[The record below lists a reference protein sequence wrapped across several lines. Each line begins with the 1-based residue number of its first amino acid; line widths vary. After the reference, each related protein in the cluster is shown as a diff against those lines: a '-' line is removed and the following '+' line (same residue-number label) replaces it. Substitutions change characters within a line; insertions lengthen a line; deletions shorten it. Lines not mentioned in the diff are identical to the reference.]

1 MKTIQAAVTGVALL
15 AASTGAAF
23 AQSADDTWTGGY
35 VGLYGGV
42 TGSPQD
48 SASDRFIFDTNLDR
62 VYGDTVRTAGTATTA
77 GVDAFSPG
85 FCNGAGQG
93 ATPAAGCTENDSGAD
108 YGVRGGYDMQ
118 MGSWVFGVVGEY
130 GGNDVRDAVTAYS
143 TTPAYY
149 TMFRKVDRIAAL
161 RLRSGYA
168 FGADSANLVYLT
180 GGMAHAKLENEF
192 TTSNGANSFTTN
204 GDTTG
209 FGWQAGAGYERKLG
223 ENVSVGLEYLFTSL
237 EADDQRVRTGPGTAP
252 ASNPFLITN
261 PAGTDMRRSDKHL
274 DYGTARATVSWRF

>member
-1 MKTIQAAVTGVALL
+1 MKMIHAASASIALL
-15 AASTGAAF
+15 AASTGAAL
-23 AQSADDTWTGGY
+23 AQSTDDTWTGGY

-42 TGSPQD
+42 TDSPED
-48 SASDRFIFDTNLDR
+48 NSDDRFVFDTNLDR
-62 VYGDTVRTAGTATTA
+62 VYGDTVRTGAGA
-77 GVDAFSPG
+77 DAFSPG
-85 FCNGAGQG
+85 FCNGAARG
-93 ATPAAGCTENDSGAD
+93 ATPALGCTENDGGAD
-108 YGVRGGYDMQ
+108 YGVRGGYDWQ

-130 GGNDVRDAVTAYS
+130 GANDVRDAVTAFS

-149 TMFRKVDRIAAL
+149 TMFRKVDRVAAL

-180 GGMAHAKLENEF
+180 GGMAHAKIDNEF

-204 GDTTG
+204 GDTSG
-209 FGWQAGAGYERKLG
+209 FGWQAGVGYERKLG

-252 ASNPFLITN
+252 ATNPFLIVN
-261 PAGTDMRRSDKHL
+261 PAGTDMRRSDKDF
-274 DYGTARATVSWRF
+274 DYGAARATVNWRF

>member
-1 MKTIQAAVTGVALL
+1 MKMIHAASASIALL

-23 AQSADDTWTGGY
+23 AQSTDDTWTGGY

-42 TGSPQD
+42 VDSPED
-48 SASDRFIFDTNLDR
+48 NSDDRFVFDTNLDR
-62 VYGDTVRTAGTATTA
+62 VYGDTVRTGAGA
-77 GVDAFSPG
+77 DAFSPG

-93 ATPAAGCTENDSGAD
+93 ATPAAGCSENKGGAD
-108 YGVRGGYDMQ
+108 YGVRGGYDWQ

-130 GGNDVRDAVTAYS
+130 GANDVRDAVTAFS

-149 TMFRKVDRIAAL
+149 TMFRKVDRVAAL

-168 FGADSANLVYLT
+168 FGADSANLIYLT
-180 GGMAHAKLENEF
+180 GGMAHAKIDNEF
-192 TTSNGANSFTTN
+192 TTSNAANSFTSN
-204 GDTTG
+204 GDTSG
-209 FGWQAGAGYERKLG
+209 FGWQAGVGYERKLG

-252 ASNPFLITN
+252 ATNPFLIVN
-261 PAGTDMRRSDKHL
+261 RAGTDMRRSDKDF
-274 DYGTARATVSWRF
+274 DYGAARATVNWRF

>member
-1 MKTIQAAVTGVALL
+1 MKTIHAAAASVALL
-15 AASTGAAF
+15 AAGTSAAF
-23 AQSADDTWTGGY
+23 AQSNDTWTGGY

-42 TGSPQD
+42 TDSPDD
-48 SASDRFIFDTNLDR
+48 SDSDRFVFDTNLDR
-62 VYGDTVRTAGTATTA
+62 VYADTVRSASSATAP

-85 FCNGAGQG
+85 FCNGAAQG
-93 ATPAAGCTENDSGAD
+93 ATPAAGCSKNRGGAD
-108 YGVRGGYDMQ
+108 YGVRAGYDWQ

-130 GGNDVRDAVTAYS
+130 GANDVRDAVSAFS

-149 TMFRKVDRIAAL
+149 TMFRKVDRVAAL

-168 FGADSANLVYLT
+168 FGADSANLFYLT
-180 GGMAHAKLENEF
+180 GGMAHATIDNAF
-192 TTSNGANSFTTN
+192 TTSNGANSFTSN

-223 ENVSVGLEYLFTSL
+223 DNLSVGLDYLFTSL

-252 ASNPFLITN
+252 ATNPFLIVT
-261 PAGTDMRRSDKHL
+261 PTGTDMRRSDKRF
-274 DYGTARATVSWRF
+274 DYGAARATVNWRF